1 MSMFPRGGMFV
12 AWTNAWL
19 DGRASLD
26 EADIHTVA
34 GDAVHRM
41 VGLNHVANPTG
52 SGGKEEPLALSIG
65 LSQLRSLGVTS
76 VRLVLPVPGDA
87 SGLPGP
93 RTFNEAAI
101 SAREAVVAQAAVPLG
116 LIPTVASSGQGV
128 VVRWDVELVDPDR
141 SVPSGRL
148 SEHERDLAVALQETT
163 AAMEGLD
170 LAKDRPDLADRLR
183 LIDREVGQLVFP
195 PTLSARRQRLISTA
209 TRLASIIAWASE
221 DDGAAIT
228 SAQAH
233 ARTQAFAPMSAAAR
247 RSLIAAYGGRADDD
261 D

>member
-34 GDAVHRM
+34 GDALHRM
-41 VGLNHVANPTG
+41 VGLNQTAIPTG
-52 SGGKEEPLALSIG
+52 TGIDDEPLALSIG
-65 LSQLRSLGVTS
+65 MSQLRTLGVTG

-101 SAREAVVAQAAVPLG
+101 EAREAVVTHGAVTLG
-116 LIPTVASSGQGV
+116 LIPSVASSGEGV
-128 VVRWDVELVDPDR
+128 VVRWDIALVDADR
-141 SVPSGRL
+141 SIPSGRL
-148 SEHERDLAVALQETT
+148 SEHERDLAEALQETT
-163 AAMEGLD
+163 AAMESLD
-170 LAKDRPDLADRLR
+170 VAKERPDLADRLR
-183 LIDREVGQLVFP
+183 FIDREVGRLVFP
-195 PTLSARRQRLISTA
+195 PTLSPRRRRLVSTA

-228 SAQAH
+228 STQAN

-247 RSLIAAYGGRADDD
+247 RSLIAAYGGRAGDAD
-261 D
+261 